1 MRAKWLGQF
10 ILFAAAAATGA
21 LISPLAAQG
30 EAEPRVT
37 RFDEISVN
45 RLNIVEPNGRPRLI
59 LANSARF
66 PGLWFEGREYR
77 HHSRSGG
84 GMWFVNDDGDEVGG
98 LTYRSNAGNRSASA
112 GITFDQYKQD
122 QTVSMLYSESN
133 GQRQAGMRVWDRPD
147 ASIGP
152 LMAMS
157 DRAARAPNDAERQRI
172 REEMRAWATAN
183 GGGGAERYFAG
194 KIQGDAIVRLADPQG
209 RARLVMRV
217 GNDGVPS
224 IEFLD
229 ADGRVTR
236 RIAAE

>member
-10 ILFAAAAATGA
+10 ILFAAAAGA
-21 LISPLAAQG
+21 GAMLSPLAAQG
-30 EAEPRVT
+30 EAERKVT
-37 RFDEISVN
+37 HFDEISVN

-59 LANSARF
+59 LANSQRF

-122 QTVSMLYSESN
+122 QTVSMLYSEAN

-147 ASIGP
+147 TSIGP

-157 DRAARAPNDAERQRI
+157 DRAARAATPAERDRI
-172 REEMRAWATAN
+172 RGEMRTWMMAN
-183 GGGGAERYFAG
+183 GGVGQERYFAG

-209 RARLVMRV
+209 RPRLVMRV
-217 GNDGVPS
+217 GTDGQPS

-229 ADGRVTR
+229 ENGRTVR
-236 RIAAE
+236 RITQ